1 MNYKVMQRP
10 MFKMGGKAAS
20 QGTGITSG
28 LDEKVNM
35 SDGRANYA
43 DGPRTRQDFL
53 DSAFDKLAKRDEA
66 LANMDDFINMQ
77 ALGRASQVLGGVE
90 SNNPLDIITAL
101 ATRGTEIAL
110 PSLIQKSKLDVKRT
124 DPTTDLAFAKAL
136 KESGSFGEKVYDKKK
151 RDLAAINAAI
161 AKVRKEDPNAD
172 ISALEEQKLLI
183 FSGFDTEQSIKAG
196 IIDAYF
202 KENETMPSQDYVN
215 KMYQKRLQALGGNAE
230 GGMPNRVN
238 RAMGTPMFGEKPSAE
253 EAVTQQQIDAM
264 NVEKKDVAME
274 TGGQGP
280 AGQDAYAMLRARLP
294 QEIPDDVVKL
304 IAYNK
309 QAFADF
315 ASIKNQED
323 VTSFNEKYN
332 VSMNIDVSTV

>member
-35 SDGRANYA
+35 SDGRANYSI
-43 DGPRTRQDFL
+43 GPRTRQDFL
-53 DSAFDKLAKRDEA
+53 DSAFDKLARRDEA
-66 LANMDDFINMQ
+66 LANMDNFINMQ

-90 SNNPLDIITAL
+90 SNNPLDILRNL
-101 ATRGTEIAL
+101 AMSGTEIAL
-110 PSLIQKSKLDVKRT
+110 PSLLQKSKLDVKRT

-136 KESGSFGEKVYDKKK
+136 KESGGFGEKVYDKKK
-151 RDLAAINAAI
+151 RDLAAINSAI

-196 IIDAYF
+196 IIDSYF

-238 RAMGTPMFGEKPSAE
+238 RAMGTPKIGEQPMANSMA
-253 EAVTQQQIDAM
+253 
-264 NVEKKDVAME
+264 VEKQDVAIE
-274 TGGQGP
+274 TQGQGN
-280 AGQDAYAMLRARLP
+280 DAYAMLRARLP

-309 QAFADF
+309 EAFADF

-323 VTSFNEKYN
+323 VSSFNQKYN

>member
-43 DGPRTRQDFL
+43 EGPTTYRDFL
-53 DSAFDKLAKRDEA
+53 DRAMTNYNLRQEKIGEMNNL
-66 LANMDDFINMQ
+66 INMQ
-77 ALGRASQVLGGVE
+77 ALGRVGNFLSTEA
-90 SNNPLDIITAL
+90 SNNPLEIIKNL
-101 ATRGTEIAL
+101 AMQGTEIAL
-110 PSLIQKSKLDVKRT
+110 PALGAKKKLELQKL

-136 KESGSFGEKVYDKKK
+136 KPSSSFGEKVYDKKK
-151 RDLAAINAAI
+151 RDLASINSAID
-161 AKVRKEDPNAD
+161 KVRKDNPNAD

-183 FSGFDTEQSIKAG
+183 FSGFDTEQSIKAN

-215 KMYQKRLQALGGNAE
+215 KMYQKRLQALGGGNAE

-238 RAMGTPMFGEKPSAE
+238 RAIGTPEMGEQPMANPM
-253 EAVTQQQIDAM
+253 AVERQ
-264 NVEKKDVAME
+264 DVAME
-274 TGGQGP
+274 TQDQGN
-280 AGQDAYAMLRARLP
+280 DAYAMLRARLP

-309 QAFADF
+309 EAFADF

-323 VTSFNEKYN
+323 VSSFNQKYG

>member
-35 SDGRANYA
+35 SDGRANYST
-43 DGPRTRQDFL
+43 GPQTRSEFL
-53 DSAFDKLAKRDEA
+53 KSAFDKLARRDEA
-66 LANMDDFINMQ
+66 LAGAEDLINLQ
-77 ALGRASQVLGGVE
+77 ALGRVGSVLATEE
-90 SNNPLDIITAL
+90 SNNPLEILKNLAL
-101 ATRGTEIAL
+101 SGTEIAL
-110 PSLIQKSKLDVKRT
+110 PALSAKRKLDLKRT

-136 KESGSFGEKVYDKKK
+136 KESSGFGEKVYDKKK
-151 RDLAAINAAI
+151 RDLAAINKAI
-161 AKVRKEDPNAD
+161 SDLRTADPNAD

-183 FSGFDTEQSIKAG
+183 FSGFDTEQNIKAG
-196 IIDAYF
+196 IIDAYY
-202 KENETMPSQDYVN
+202 KENETMPSADFVN
-215 KMYQKRLQALGGNAE
+215 KMYQKRLEAFGKGGNAA
-230 GGMPNRVN
+230 GGIPNRVN
-238 RAMGTPMFGEKPSAE
+238 RAMGTPMTGEQPMANPMATE
-253 EAVTQQQIDAM
+253 R
-264 NVEKKDVAME
+264 KDVAME
-274 TGGQGP
+274 TQGQGN
-280 AGQDAYAMLRARLP
+280 DAYAMLRARLP

-309 QAFADF
+309 EAFADF

-323 VTSFNEKYN
+323 VTSFNQKYN

>member
-35 SDGRANYA
+35 TDGRANYA
-43 DGPRTRQDFL
+43 EGPRTRQDFL
-53 DSAFDKLAKRDEA
+53 DSAFDKLARRDEA
-66 LANMDDFINMQ
+66 LKGMDDLINLQ
-77 ALGRASQVLGGVE
+77 ALSRVGNFLATEE
-90 SNNPLDIITAL
+90 SNNPFDIFTNL
-101 ATRGTEIAL
+101 VKSGTEIAL
-110 PSLIQKSKLDVKRT
+110 PALVQKNKLNVRRT

-215 KMYQKRLQALGGNAE
+215 KMYQKRLQALGNAE
-230 GGMPNRVN
+230 GGMPNRVE
-238 RAMGTPMFGEKPSAE
+238 RQMGSPMMGEQPMANPM
-253 EAVTQQQIDAM
+253 AVET
-264 NVEKKDVAME
+264 KDVAME
-274 TGGQGP
+274 TEGQGN
-280 AGQDAYAMLRARLP
+280 DAYAMLRARLP

-309 QAFADF
+309 EAFADF

-323 VTSFNEKYN
+323 VSSFNQKYG